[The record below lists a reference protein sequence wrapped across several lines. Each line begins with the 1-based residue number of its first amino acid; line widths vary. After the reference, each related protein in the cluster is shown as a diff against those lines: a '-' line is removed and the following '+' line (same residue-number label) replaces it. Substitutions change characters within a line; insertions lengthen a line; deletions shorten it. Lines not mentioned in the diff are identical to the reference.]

1 MDHMTTTNGEYP
13 PQMSHSPQEDTICSP
28 AGRGTQQPTLQ
39 HGPDT
44 SQPQGSSGAAVSCDV
59 T

>member
-1 MDHMTTTNGEYP
+1 MDHVITINGEYP
-13 PQMSHSPQEDTICSP
+13 PQMSHSPLGDTICFP
-28 AGRGTQQPTLQ
+28 ADRGTRQPTLQ

-44 SQPQGSSGAAVSCDV
+44 LQPQGSSDAVVSCDV